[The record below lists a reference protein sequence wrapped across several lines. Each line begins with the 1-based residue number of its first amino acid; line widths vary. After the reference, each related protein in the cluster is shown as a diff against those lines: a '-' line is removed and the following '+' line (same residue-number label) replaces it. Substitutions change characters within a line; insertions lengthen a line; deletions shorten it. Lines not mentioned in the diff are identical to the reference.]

1 MTSDVSHTFQYDAEG
16 RLAEGTNPTQAFV
29 YNALGQRVVWGDA
42 YFAVD
47 PEGRHVAQWDG
58 WLNAYAVSGVFR
70 LGGQMI
76 GGYYD
81 AYTPAN
87 DTWMIHRNV
96 LGSTSMV
103 TDHAGTEISDVA
115 DYPWGDVWIADASKE
130 YHFAGFNYRFSA
142 LGIDPAINREYEYG
156 LGRWLSP
163 DPLGGDVTNPQS
175 LNRYAYVLNNPT
187 SLTDPLGLDPR
198 ACQDP
203 AYADSHAECRDP
215 GSSWCSEFPYDPSCS
230 GWGYPSGSGGNG
242 SGRGGGGGTVSSAP
256 PAGQPPL
263 AGGLPST
270 FGNPWVSNTFTAP
283 GLYCYG
289 HGGIV
294 PGLPGNASLPC
305 FVIQV
310 TTDAKALETLSKAVA
325 ELDHLSSRYV
335 TLPYFMVLSGTVV
348 AGTAGVAIGA
358 SLAAGPEGWVL
369 LPVEGA
375 VFVGG
380 VGLAVEGID
389 YELTGHFS
397 LLDRLNR
404 SLNPVPAH

>member
-1 MTSDVSHTFQYDAEG
+1 MPPGSDCGQYDNG
-16 RLAEGTNPTQAFV
+16 SCYGDPTAAPCIV
-29 YNALGQRVVWGDA
+29 
-42 YFAVD
+42 
-47 PEGRHVAQWDG
+47 
-58 WLNAYAVSGVFR
+58 LNIPC
-70 LGGQMI
+70 GGGGSS
-76 GGYYD
+76 GGY
-81 AYTPAN
+81 
-87 DTWMIHRNV
+87 
-96 LGSTSMV
+96 G
-103 TDHAGTEISDVA
+103 
-115 DYPWGDVWIADASKE
+115 
-130 YHFAGFNYRFSA
+130 
-142 LGIDPAINREYEYG
+142 GI
-156 LGRWLSP
+156 
-163 DPLGGDVTNPQS
+163 
-175 LNRYAYVLNNPT
+175 
-187 SLTDPLGLDPR
+187 
-198 ACQDP
+198 
-203 AYADSHAECRDP
+203 
-215 GSSWCSEFPYDPSCS
+215 
-230 GWGYPSGSGGNG
+230 GSGGSAPG
-242 SGRGGGGGTVSSAP
+242 AP

-270 FGNPWVSNTFTAP
+270 FGNPWVSNTITAP

-310 TTDAKALETLSKAVA
+310 TTDAKALETLSKAVV

-348 AGTAGVAIGA
+348 AGTSGVAIGA